1 MKRLLIVFFSLFFS
15 VCGLFVTL
23 PFSYAQ
29 DYFEDGIIYSK
40 LPEPVPT
47 STTSYLLLTNSS
59 NGNAYLYMFSA
70 YHPAQQSDAQFLIN
84 RSSNGDFTVTCSTS
98 WDTSGSG
105 STSLDWIIA
114 VFSAKTGAFLSY
126 YTVSPTQSFSFTN
139 RPVYD
144 SYIAYGCIPE
154 GFNSLKRSSISWD
167 GYTDHAFQDELISQA
182 LSQLDQTLYYIS
194 QDTTDL
200 SHFTSDIRTYIGNI
214 QDWLLNDVDEFIYWV
229 KNTFSSA
236 LWDRLNTIQSKLDTI
251 IDLLGGS
258 YESTE
263 FDQPSEQQ
271 QAIDDLVS
279 AEAAVQGNVA
289 GDMENAFG
297 AYGEVFG
304 GNGAFSMIKT
314 GFESIV
320 LQNTKLNALIIFALT
335 LGVAVL
341 LIGRK
346 IKA

>member
-23 PFSYAQ
+23 PFSFAE
-29 DYFEDGIIYSK
+29 DYFENGIIYSK

-47 STTSYLLLTNSS
+47 NNTAYLLLTNSS

-70 YHPAQQSDAQFLIN
+70 FHDNTVANCQFLIN
-84 RSSNGDFTVTCSTS
+84 RTSNTAFTVSVSNTS
-98 WDTSGSG
+98 DPTV
-105 STSLDWIIA
+105 SLSWYIS
-114 VFSAKTGAFLSY
+114 VYSAKTGAFTSFY
-126 YTVSPTQSFSFTN
+126 APTSSSFSFTN

-144 SYIAYGCIPE
+144 SFASYGCVCD
-154 GFNSLKRSSISWD
+154 GFSGVKQSAISWD
-167 GYTDHAFQDELISQA
+167 GYTDHSFQDELISQA
-182 LSQLDQTLYYIS
+182 LAQLDQTLYYIS

-200 SHFTSDIRTYIGNI
+200 SHLSSDIRTYIGNI

-236 LWDRLNTIQSKLDTI
+236 LWDRLNTIKSKLDTI

-297 AYGEVFG
+297 SYGEVFG

-314 GFESIV
+314 GFESII